1 MSTAVTPR
9 YINFSELD
17 RWDVKYFSGRIKS
30 KYPLVSLSTFVREH
44 NEKVRPFNFTEETFR
59 ILGVNNTDGIFHA
72 YDALG
77 KEIKQPYKK
86 VSAGDF
92 AYNPYRIN
100 VGSIGWVPDEHD
112 GAFISPAYVV
122 FSIDETIIL
131 PELFWF
137 ILKSEFFN
145 KTLRAATAGS
155 VRMNLTY
162 PLLETLKIPIP
173 PMPTQKKIVEYWK
186 KVQIKINDLLT
197 QADQLPDELE
207 RQVLGELGLKKK
219 KRTVMPKVMVT
230 NWPELIKWNQRAT
243 YLLGQTP
250 DLSKGIYPVANGRTC
265 IEEVKHGCSA
275 SPSRKPTTLKALK
288 LSAVTSGQFLFEEA
302 KFITDK
308 KQYRENFDLCK
319 GDILMCR
326 TNGTLAY
333 VGRPAILAEDYP
345 NLIFPDKLMRV
356 RCKTNVLP
364 DYLEY
369 ILSSSIARPQLE
381 ANART
386 AVGNHAIGNEDV
398 FNIELPLPP
407 IVEQKRLINIVH
419 EARNEIGRAKDEAV
433 NLRRHSEKEIEK
445 LILGTLSVEDL

>member
-44 NEKVRPFNFTEETFR
+44 NEKVRPFNFPDDTFK

-86 VSAGDF
+86 VAAGDF

-100 VGSIGWVPDEHD
+100 VGSIGWVPDEHE

-122 FSIDETIIL
+122 FSIDENIIL

-162 PLLETLKIPIP
+162 PLLETLKVPLPPLPIQQRIVAYREK
-173 PMPTQKKIVEYWK
+173 TQQSILKSNE
-186 KVQIKINDLLT
+186 QIKLIENNIQAQFLSELALPVPKKTTPPKCFSTNWEMFDRWSVSYNQAIMSMIDLRKG
-197 QADQLPDELE
+197 QYP
-207 RQVLGELGLKKK
+207 VVELGSILELVQYGTSDKANITKNGTPVLRMNNIKDGVLDYTDLKH
-219 KRTVMPKVMVT
+219 
-230 NWPELIKWNQRAT
+230 I
-243 YLLGQTP
+243 
-250 DLSKGIYPVANGRTC
+250 
-265 IEEVKHGCSA
+265 
-275 SPSRKPTTLKALK
+275 K
-288 LSAVTSGQFLFEEA
+288 LSSKVRKSLLL
-302 KFITDK
+302 KD
-308 KQYRENFDLCK
+308 
-319 GDILMCR
+319 GDILFNR
-326 TNGTLAY
+326 TNSKELVGKCAVFHSDDEYVFASYLIRVKVNPTKADPDFVVYTLNA
-333 VGRPAILAEDYP
+333 VIGRQQIDAISRQ
-345 NLIFPDKLMRV
+345 I
-356 RCKTNVLP
+356 
-364 DYLEY
+364 
-369 ILSSSIARPQLE
+369 IGQ
-381 ANART
+381 ANINSQELRSL
-386 AVGNHAIGNEDV
+386 
-398 FNIELPLPP
+398 NIPLPP
-407 IVEQKRLINIVH
+407 LKVQQSIMKRVES
-419 EARNEIGRAKDEAV
+419 GCAKIQQIKEDSEQ
-433 NLRRHSEKEIEK
+433 LEKETSSNIEK

>member
-44 NEKVRPFNFTEETFR
+44 NEKVRPFNFPDDTFK

-86 VSAGDF
+86 VAAGDF

-100 VGSIGWVPDEHD
+100 VGSIGWVPDEHE

-122 FSIDETIIL
+122 FSIDENIIL

-230 NWPELIKWNQRAT
+230 DWAELIKWNQRAT

-250 DLSKGIYPVANGRTC
+250 DLSKGIYPVANGRMC

-275 SPSRKPTTLKALK
+275 SPNRKQTTLKVLK
-288 LSAVTSGQFLFEEA
+288 LSAVTSGEFLPDEA
-302 KFITDK
+302 KFIVDR
-308 KQYRENFDLCK
+308 KQFRENFDLCS

-333 VGRPAILAEDYP
+333 VGRPVILSEDYS

-356 RCKTNVLP
+356 RCKANVLP
-364 DYLEY
+364 EYLEY

-398 FNIELPLPP
+398 FNVGLPLPP
-407 IVEQKRLINIVH
+407 IVEQKRFIDIVH
-419 EARNEIGRAKDEAV
+419 KARNEIGRAKDEAV
-433 NLRRHSEKEIEK
+433 NLRRHAEKEIEK